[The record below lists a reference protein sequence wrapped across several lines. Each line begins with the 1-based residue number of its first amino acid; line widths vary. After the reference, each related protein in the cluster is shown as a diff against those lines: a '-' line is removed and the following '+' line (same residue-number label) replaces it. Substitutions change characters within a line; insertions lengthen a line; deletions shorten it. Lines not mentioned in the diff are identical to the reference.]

1 VDARL
6 APGDRPTA
14 LSAFRSR
21 DFRLLWGGQTISYV
35 GDTAF
40 LIALGWRVTSLTGS
54 VGSLGFVLSLN
65 AAAMLTTL
73 LWGGVLADRHSRRLM
88 MIGSDLARAGL
99 VAVLAAVDGTGH
111 LSMGSIMALA
121 ALIGFA
127 DGFFHPAFGGILPL
141 VVDQPVLASA
151 NSMISIARQ
160 GSAILGPALAAA
172 LYGTAG
178 PTTVWALDAASF
190 VFSAALLWRA
200 RPRTLAAAP
209 REGTLRE
216 LRAGFRYTMSV
227 PWIWTG
233 IAIATV
239 ILMIGL
245 APYNALLP
253 RIVRSHFNRG
263 VGSYGLL
270 FSLMAVGMVVGSVL
284 YAHWNPRRNRIILC
298 YAAFG
303 INDLGIVVVAVTH
316 SFTLA
321 LAAVA
326 WRGFWLGIAISL
338 WTTLLT
344 ELVPGSFLSRVVSL
358 DVFGSFALTPV
369 GYAIVGAVAGLFSP
383 AQIVAFGGAVGALL
397 WFVPLSSREVRRA
410 A

>member
-6 APGDRPTA
+6 APGDRPA
-14 LSAFRSR
+14 GLSAFRSR
-21 DFRLLWGGQTISYV
+21 NFRLLWGGQTISYV

-73 LWGGVLADRHSRRLM
+73 LWGGVLADRHSRRLL

-99 VAVLAAVDGTGH
+99 VGVLAAVDATGH

-172 LYGTAG
+172 LYGTTG
-178 PTTVWALDAASF
+178 PTTVWAIDAASF
-190 VFSAALLWRA
+190 VFSAVLLWRA

-209 REGTLRE
+209 REGTLTE

-227 PWIWTG
+227 PWIWMG

-316 SFTLA
+316 SFTVA

-358 DVFGSFALTPV
+358 DVFGSFALTPI

-383 AQIVAFGGAVGALL
+383 AQIVAFGGALGALL
-397 WFVPLSSREVRRA
+397 WFVPLSSGEVRRA